1 MSSSPPGPLTV
12 AVRRSWDASR
22 YLLLGIGV
30 AMLTYVGAFLL
41 VAALLFAV
49 AIIGLPALPEAAT
62 LLRRAASAESRRA
75 AARLGP
81 GHRPASYPPLGG
93 GELPERVR
101 RTLTDRTTWRLAL
114 WLPLQTL
121 FGMGLGYLT
130 MVLWPVALLVDGIAL
145 SVVGLVDRR
154 RADEYGIEPPDRPGW
169 ALRWHPVLA
178 DLSAGWTMA
187 LLAPPPA
194 AELTKRIAHLTE
206 SRAGAVAAHGA
217 ELRRIERDLHDGAQA
232 RIVALSMRIGLA
244 KQLLDRD
251 PAAARA
257 RLDEAQDGADAALAE
272 LRHVVRGIHPPVL
285 TDRGLAGAVRALAA
299 DVAVPVMADLDGV
312 EDGGGC
318 PPRSRPPPISWSPR
332 RSPTSASTAAPPPPG
347 SASTGPRPAAG
358 DHRRRWSRRRGRT
371 RRQRAGGHPAAG
383 RRAGR
388 RHPRQQPRRGADGH
402 RSGAAVRIVIAE
414 DNALL
419 REGLVLLLT
428 SSGHEV
434 VADAA
439 AGPEILPALLEH
451 RPDVAVLDV
460 RLPPTFRDEGLRA
473 ALAARAELP
482 DLPILVL
489 SQYVEETYAAE
500 LLARGARGIG
510 YLLKDRV
517 GRVEQFLEALD
528 RVAAGGTAL
537 DPEVVTQLLTRKS
550 SAGPLQSLTARERE
564 VLEHMA
570 QGKANATIAAELTVS
585 ERAVSKHIGS
595 IFAKLGLEPDDGA
608 VHRRVLAVLA
618 YLEGRDGFTP

>member
-1 MSSSPPGPLTV
+1 MSSSPPGPLAV
-12 AVRRSWDASR
+12 AVRRSWEASR

-30 AMLTYVGAFLL
+30 AMLTYVGAFLV

-81 GHRPASYPPLGG
+81 RHRPASYPPLGG
-93 GELPERVR
+93 VELTERVR

-114 WLPLQTL
+114 WLPVQTL

-130 MVLWPVALLVDGIAL
+130 MILWPVALLVDGVAL

-154 RADEYGIEPPDRPGW
+154 RADEYGIEPPERPGW

-194 AELTKRIAHLTE
+194 AELTERIAHLTE

-299 DVAVPVMADLDGV
+299 DVAVPVTADLDGV
-312 EDGGGC
+312 EDGRRLPAAIEAAAYFVVAEALTNISKHSGATAA
-318 PPRSRPPPISWSPR
+318 RVRIDRPPGLLRVTI
-332 RSPTSASTAAPPPPG
+332 
-347 SASTGPRPAAG
+347 G
-358 DHRRRWSRRRGRT
+358 DDGHGGADE
-371 RRQRAGGHPAAG
+371 RAG
-383 RRAGR
+383 
-388 RHPRQQPRRGADGH
+388 
-402 RSGAAVRIVIAE
+402 S
-414 DNALL
+414 
-419 REGLVLLLT
+419 GLV
-428 SSGHEV
+428 
-434 VADAA
+434 
-439 AGPEILPALLEH
+439 
-451 RPDVAVLDV
+451 
-460 RLPPTFRDEGLRA
+460 
-473 ALAARAELP
+473 
-482 DLPILVL
+482 
-489 SQYVEETYAAE
+489 
-500 LLARGARGIG
+500 GI
-510 YLLKDRV
+510 R
-517 GRVEQFLEALD
+517 R
-528 RVAAGGTAL
+528 RVAAL
-537 DPEVVTQLLTRKS
+537 
-550 SAGPLQSLTARERE
+550 
-564 VLEHMA
+564 
-570 QGKANATIAAELTVS
+570 
-585 ERAVSKHIGS
+585 
-595 IFAKLGLEPDDGA
+595 DGA
-608 VHRRVLAVLA
+608 TRVSSPAGGPTDIEVELPC
-618 YLEGRDGFTP
+618 GS

>member
-130 MVLWPVALLVDGIAL
+130 MILWPVALLVDGIAL

-154 RADEYGIEPPDRPGW
+154 RADEYGIEPPERPGW
-169 ALRWHPVLA
+169 ALCWHPVLA

-194 AELTKRIAHLTE
+194 AELTERIAHLTE

-299 DVAVPVMADLDGV
+299 DVAVPVTADLNGV
-312 EDGGGC
+312 EDGRRLPAAIEAAAYFVVAEALTNISKHSGATAA
-318 PPRSRPPPISWSPR
+318 RVRIDRPPGLLRVTI
-332 RSPTSASTAAPPPPG
+332 
-347 SASTGPRPAAG
+347 G
-358 DHRRRWSRRRGRT
+358 DDGHGGADE
-371 RRQRAGGHPAAG
+371 RAG
-383 RRAGR
+383 
-388 RHPRQQPRRGADGH
+388 
-402 RSGAAVRIVIAE
+402 S
-414 DNALL
+414 
-419 REGLVLLLT
+419 GLV
-428 SSGHEV
+428 
-434 VADAA
+434 
-439 AGPEILPALLEH
+439 
-451 RPDVAVLDV
+451 
-460 RLPPTFRDEGLRA
+460 
-473 ALAARAELP
+473 
-482 DLPILVL
+482 
-489 SQYVEETYAAE
+489 
-500 LLARGARGIG
+500 GI
-510 YLLKDRV
+510 R
-517 GRVEQFLEALD
+517 R
-528 RVAAGGTAL
+528 RVAAL
-537 DPEVVTQLLTRKS
+537 
-550 SAGPLQSLTARERE
+550 
-564 VLEHMA
+564 
-570 QGKANATIAAELTVS
+570 
-585 ERAVSKHIGS
+585 
-595 IFAKLGLEPDDGA
+595 DGA
-608 VHRRVLAVLA
+608 TRVSSPAGGPTDIEVELPC
-618 YLEGRDGFTP
+618 GS